1 MIFFHFAKLQNSCIS
16 NTEYI
21 SSYIEINFQ
30 KNLMEGSKKL
40 FLLDAYALIYRGY
53 YAFIKNPRIN
63 SKGTDT
69 SAILGFMNSL
79 LEIIRTQKPDYLAV
93 AFDKGGSV
101 TRSEMFTEYKSNR
114 DKTPEPIILAIPYI
128 KDILTSMKIPILE
141 KEGYEAD
148 DVIGTV
154 AKDAEDKNF
163 KVYMVTPDKDF
174 AQLVSDNIFLC
185 KPARMGN
192 SMEIW
197 GVDEVKDKF
206 EIDNPE
212 QVIDYLGMMGDSV
225 DNIPGL
231 PGVGDKTAKK
241 FIKQYGSLENLLQNA
256 HEITGKLGEKI
267 SNNKDLGVLSK
278 KLARII
284 LDVPID
290 YNLNDFEL
298 SKPDN
303 TAVFEVFDELEF
315 RRIKETFYKIFGLD
329 KSEKSDPKKDYIQGD
344 LFGNNVVDNSKLNL
358 NKSKSYYQRIES
370 SDELQYFTKKLLQQ
384 KIVAFDTET
393 EGLNSLETEIVG
405 ISFSWEKGK
414 GFYLPIKKDKTI
426 QLEYFNIL
434 KPFFNNKEIIKV
446 GHNIKFDIKVLFK
459 YDVVVSEPIFD
470 TMVAHYLINPDMRH
484 NLDTLSE
491 SYLNYSPISIESLI
505 GKKGKNQKSM
515 RDIPIDEVTNY
526 ASEDADLSL
535 QLKYIFDKE
544 LESNGVKDIF
554 HEIEIPIINV
564 LSDMEKEGI
573 NIDSTYLNKLE
584 QEFEKDLNKLKKDI
598 FNQSGEEFNLNS
610 PKQLGDILFD
620 KLKLVSKPKKTK
632 TGQYSTSEE
641 VLSSLAD
648 DHEII
653 RSILEWRSLDKLQ
666 NTYVKSLPNEVSIR
680 TNKIHTKF
688 NQTVTTTGRLSSNSP
703 NLQNIPIRT
712 QNGQKIR
719 KAFIPRNDDFELM
732 AADYSQIE
740 LRVIA
745 SISKDQN
752 MIGAFINNQD
762 IHTITASKIYNIK
775 PDKVTREQRGNAK
788 TVNFGIIYG
797 VSAFGL
803 SQQTNLTRSESKL
816 MIESYFENYPG
827 LKSYM
832 SNQIDF
838 ARTNGYVE
846 TIMGRR
852 RYLQNIN
859 SQNNM
864 IRSGAERNA
873 INAPIQGS
881 AADIIKIAMIR
892 IHNEFKKQSLKSKM
906 LLQVHDELVFDVF
919 CKEKELVQGIV
930 KNTMES
936 AVKLDVPLKVD
947 LDFGKNWL
955 EAH

>member
-1 MIFFHFAKLQNSCIS
+1 
-16 NTEYI
+16 
-21 SSYIEINFQ
+21 
-30 KNLMEGSKKL
+30 MEGSKKL

-79 LEIIRTQKPDYLAV
+79 LEIIRTQNPDYIAV
-93 AFDKGGSV
+93 AFDKGGSI

-114 DKTPEPIILAIPYI
+114 DKTPEPIIIAIPYI
-128 KDILTSMKIPILE
+128 KDILTAMKIPILE

-154 AKDAEDKNF
+154 AKDAEKNSF
-163 KVYMVTPDKDF
+163 KVFMVTPDKDF

-197 GVDEVKDKF
+197 GVNEVKDRF
-206 EIDNPE
+206 EVDRPE

-241 FIKQYGSLENLLQNA
+241 FIKQYGSLESLLQNS

-267 SNNKDLGVLSK
+267 SNNKELGVLSK
-278 KLARII
+278 QLAKII

-298 SKPDN
+298 SKPDK
-303 TAVFEVFDELEF
+303 VGVLKVFDELEF
-315 RRIKETFYKIFGLD
+315 KRIKETFFKIFGID
-329 KSEKSDPKKDYIQGD
+329 NSENNDSIQQYVQGD
-344 LFGNNVVDNSKLNL
+344 LFGDNIINETRLNL
-358 NKSKSYYQRIES
+358 NKTKSYYQRIES
-370 SDELQYFTKKLLQQ
+370 SDELEYFMKKLLRQ

-405 ISFSWEKGK
+405 ISFSWASNK
-414 GFYLPIKKDKTI
+414 GFYLPIKKDKSV

-434 KPFFNNKEIIKV
+434 KPFFNNKEITKV
-446 GHNIKFDIKVLFK
+446 GHNIKFDIKVLYK
-459 YDVVVSEPIFD
+459 YDIIVSGPLYD

-484 NLDTLSE
+484 NLNTLSE

-515 RDIPIDEVTNY
+515 RDIDINEVTNY

-535 QLKYIFDKE
+535 QLKQIFDTE
-544 LESNGVKDIF
+544 LESNGVKSIF
-554 HEIEIPIINV
+554 YEIEIPIINV
-564 LSDMEKEGI
+564 LSSMEKEGI
-573 NIDSTYLNKLE
+573 NIDSSYLNKLE
-584 QEFEKDLNKLKKDI
+584 KEFEKDLNKLKKEI
-598 FNQSGEEFNLNS
+598 YNQSDEEFNLNS

-641 VLSSLAD
+641 VLSGLAS

-666 NTYVKSLPNEVSIR
+666 NTYVKSLPNEVSSK

-688 NQTVTTTGRLSSNSP
+688 NQTVTTTGRLSSNNP

-712 QNGQKIR
+712 KNGQKIR
-719 KAFIPRNDDFELM
+719 KAFIPRNIDFELM

-745 SISKDQN
+745 SMSKDNN
-752 MIGAFINNQD
+752 MIDAFVKNQD
-762 IHTITASKIYNIK
+762 IHTITASKIYNVN
-775 PDKVTREQRGNAK
+775 PDEVTREQRGNAK

-803 SQQTNLTRSESKL
+803 SQQTNLTRSESKI
-816 MIESYFENYPG
+816 MIENYFENYPG
-827 LKSYM
+827 LKTYM

-838 ARTNGYVE
+838 ARAKGYVE

-864 IRSGAERNA
+864 LRSGSERNA

-892 IHNEFKKQSLKSKM
+892 IYDEFKIQSLKSKM
-906 LLQVHDELVFDVF
+906 LLQVHDELVFDVHK
-919 CKEKELVQGIV
+919 KEKELVKKIV

-936 AVKLDVPLKVD
+936 AVKLDVPLKID

>member
-1 MIFFHFAKLQNSCIS
+1 MENS
-16 NTEYI
+16 
-21 SSYIEINFQ
+21 
-30 KNLMEGSKKL
+30 KNL

-79 LEIIRTQKPDYLAV
+79 FEIIRTQNPDYLAV

-101 TRSEMFTEYKSNR
+101 TRSEMFEEYKSNR
-114 DKTPEPIILAIPYI
+114 DKTPEPILVAIPYI
-128 KDILTSMKIPILE
+128 KEILEGMKIPILE
-141 KEGYEAD
+141 KEGFEAD
-148 DVIGTV
+148 DIIGTV
-154 AKDAEDKNF
+154 AKDAEENNF

-206 EIDNPE
+206 EVESPD

-256 HEITGKLGEKI
+256 HEVTGKLGEKI
-267 SNNKDLGVLSK
+267 IENKELGVLSK
-278 KLARII
+278 KLAKII

-290 YNLNDFEL
+290 YNLDEFKL
-298 SKPDN
+298 SDPDKEI
-303 TAVFEVFDELEF
+303 VLKVFDELEF
-315 RRIKETFYKIFGLD
+315 RRIKETFFKIFGTISSPLE
-329 KSEKSDPKKDYIQGD
+329 EKGAEVVQGD
-344 LFGNNVVDNSKLNL
+344 LFSETYNLESNKDSLNG
-358 NKSKSYYQRIES
+358 SKSIYQRIES
-370 SDELQYFTKKLLQQ
+370 FEELKLLVEKMMKQE
-384 KIVAFDTET
+384 IVAFDTET
-393 EGLNSLETEIVG
+393 EGLNALETDIVG
-405 ISFSWEKGK
+405 ISFSWQKGI
-414 GFYLPIKKDKTI
+414 GYYLPVKNNKSVHEKSF
-426 QLEYFNIL
+426 EIL
-434 KPFFNNKEIIKV
+434 KPFFESTEIIKV
-446 GHNIKFDIKVLFK
+446 GHNIKFDIQVLHKYNVKV
-459 YDVVVSEPIFD
+459 SSPIYD

-505 GKKGKNQKSM
+505 GKKGKNQISM
-515 RDIPIDEVTNY
+515 RDVSIDKITDY
-526 ASEDADLSL
+526 ASEDADITL
-535 QLKYIFDKE
+535 QLKSIFDKE
-544 LESNGVKDIF
+544 IEVNNLSKIF
-554 HEIEIPIINV
+554 YDIEIPMINV
-564 LSDMEKEGI
+564 LSEMETEGI
-573 NIDSTYLNKLE
+573 KIDTSYLEKLDK
-584 QEFEKDLNKLKKDI
+584 EFEEDLEKLKKEI
-598 FNQSGEEFNLNS
+598 FKKSGEEFNLNS
-610 PKQLGDILFD
+610 PKQLGEILFD

-641 VLSSLAD
+641 VLSSLAN
-648 DHEII
+648 DHKII
-653 RSILEWRSLDKLQ
+653 EDILEWRSLDKLQ
-666 NTYVKSLPNEVSIR
+666 NTYVKSLPNEVSSL
-680 TNKIHTKF
+680 TNRVHSSF
-688 NQTVTTTGRLSSNSP
+688 NQTVTTTGRLSSNNP

-712 QNGQKIR
+712 ANGQKIR
-719 KAFIPRNDDFELM
+719 RAFIPRGSDYILM

-745 SISKDQN
+745 SMSNEKN
-752 MIGAFINNQD
+752 MIDAFVNNQD
-762 IHTITASKIYNIK
+762 IHTMTASKIYNVD
-775 PDKVTREQRGNAK
+775 PENVTREQRGNAK

-803 SQQTNLTRSESKL
+803 SQQTDLNRSESKV
-816 MIESYFENYPG
+816 MIDNYFLNYPG
-827 LKSYM
+827 LKKYM
-832 SNQIDF
+832 SDQIDF
-838 ARTNGYVE
+838 ARNNGYVE

-864 IRSGAERNA
+864 LRSSSERNA

-881 AADIIKIAMIR
+881 AADIIKIAMIN
-892 IHNEFKKQSLKSKM
+892 INSELKKQSLKSKM
-906 LLQVHDELVFDVF
+906 LLQVHDELVFDVH
-919 CKEKELVQGIV
+919 KSEKDQIKDIV
-930 KNTMES
+930 KTTMES
-936 AVKLDVPLKVD
+936 AVKLKVPLKID
-947 LDFGKNWL
+947 LEFGKNWL

>member
-1 MIFFHFAKLQNSCIS
+1 MENS
-16 NTEYI
+16 
-21 SSYIEINFQ
+21 
-30 KNLMEGSKKL
+30 KNL

-79 LEIIRTQKPDYLAV
+79 FEIIRTQNPDYLAV

-101 TRSEMFTEYKSNR
+101 TRSEMFEEYKSNR
-114 DKTPEPIILAIPYI
+114 DKTPEPILVAIPYI
-128 KDILTSMKIPILE
+128 KEILEGMKIPILE
-141 KEGYEAD
+141 KEGFEAD
-148 DVIGTV
+148 DIIGTV
-154 AKDAEDKNF
+154 AKDAEENNF

-206 EIDNPE
+206 EVESPD

-256 HEITGKLGEKI
+256 HEVTGKLGEKI
-267 SNNKDLGVLSK
+267 IENKELGVLSK
-278 KLARII
+278 KLAKII

-290 YNLNDFEL
+290 YNLDEFKL
-298 SKPDN
+298 SDPDKEI
-303 TAVFEVFDELEF
+303 VLKVFDELEF
-315 RRIKETFYKIFGLD
+315 RRIKETFFKIFGTI
-329 KSEKSDPKKDYIQGD
+329 SSPIEEKGAEVVQGD
-344 LFGNNVVDNSKLNL
+344 LFSETYNLESNKDSLND
-358 NKSKSYYQRIES
+358 SKSIYQRIES
-370 SDELQYFTKKLLQQ
+370 FEELKLLVEKMMKQE
-384 KIVAFDTET
+384 IVAFDTET
-393 EGLNSLETEIVG
+393 EGLNALETDIVG
-405 ISFSWEKGK
+405 ISFSWQKGI
-414 GFYLPIKKDKTI
+414 GYYLPIKNNKSAHEKSF
-426 QLEYFNIL
+426 EIL
-434 KPFFNNKEIIKV
+434 RPFFESTEIIKV
-446 GHNIKFDIKVLFK
+446 GHNIKFDIQVLHKYNVKV
-459 YDVVVSEPIFD
+459 SSPIYD

-505 GKKGKNQKSM
+505 GKKGKNQTSM
-515 RDIPIDEVTNY
+515 RDVSIDKITDY
-526 ASEDADLSL
+526 ASEDADITL
-535 QLKYIFDKE
+535 QLKSIFDKE
-544 LESNGVKDIF
+544 IEVNNLSKIF
-554 HEIEIPIINV
+554 YDIEIPMINV
-564 LSDMEKEGI
+564 LSEMETEGI
-573 NIDSTYLNKLE
+573 KIDTSYLEKLDK
-584 QEFEKDLNKLKKDI
+584 EFEEDLEKLKKEI
-598 FNQSGEEFNLNS
+598 FKKSGEEFNLNS
-610 PKQLGDILFD
+610 PKQLGEILFD

-641 VLSSLAD
+641 VLSSLAN
-648 DHEII
+648 DHKII
-653 RSILEWRSLDKLQ
+653 EDILEWRSLDKLQ
-666 NTYVKSLPNEVSIR
+666 NTYVKSLPNEVSSL
-680 TNKIHTKF
+680 TNRVHSSF
-688 NQTVTTTGRLSSNSP
+688 NQTVTTTGRLSSNNP

-712 QNGQKIR
+712 ANGQKIR
-719 KAFIPRNDDFELM
+719 RAFIPRGSDYILM

-745 SISKDQN
+745 SMSNEEN
-752 MIGAFINNQD
+752 MIDAFVNNQD
-762 IHTITASKIYNIK
+762 IHTMTASKIYNVD
-775 PDKVTREQRGNAK
+775 PENVTREQRGNAK

-803 SQQTNLTRSESKL
+803 SQQTDLNRSESKV
-816 MIESYFENYPG
+816 MIDNYFINYPG
-827 LKSYM
+827 LKKYM
-832 SNQIDF
+832 SDQIDF
-838 ARTNGYVE
+838 ARNNGYVE

-864 IRSGAERNA
+864 LRSSSERNA

-881 AADIIKIAMIR
+881 AADIIKIAMIN
-892 IHNEFKKQSLKSKM
+892 INSELKKQSLKSKM
-906 LLQVHDELVFDVF
+906 LLQVHDELVFDVH
-919 CKEKELVQGIV
+919 KSEKDQIKDIV

-936 AVKLDVPLKVD
+936 AVKLKVPLKID
-947 LDFGKNWL
+947 LEFGKNWL

>member
-1 MIFFHFAKLQNSCIS
+1 MENS
-16 NTEYI
+16 
-21 SSYIEINFQ
+21 
-30 KNLMEGSKKL
+30 KNL

-79 LEIIRTQKPDYLAV
+79 FEIIRTQNPDYLAV

-101 TRSEMFTEYKSNR
+101 TRSEMFEEYKSNR
-114 DKTPEPIILAIPYI
+114 DKTPEPILVAIPYI
-128 KDILTSMKIPILE
+128 KEILEGMKIPILE
-141 KEGYEAD
+141 KEGFEAD
-148 DVIGTV
+148 DIIGTV
-154 AKDAEDKNF
+154 AKDAEENNF

-206 EIDNPE
+206 EVESPD

-256 HEITGKLGEKI
+256 HEVTGKLGEKI
-267 SNNKDLGVLSK
+267 IDNKELGVLSK
-278 KLARII
+278 KLAKII

-290 YNLNDFEL
+290 YNLDEFKL
-298 SKPDN
+298 SDPDKEI
-303 TAVFEVFDELEF
+303 VLKVFDELEF
-315 RRIKETFYKIFGLD
+315 RRIKETFFKIFGTI
-329 KSEKSDPKKDYIQGD
+329 SSPIEEKGAEVVQGD
-344 LFGNNVVDNSKLNL
+344 LFSETYNLESNKDSLND
-358 NKSKSYYQRIES
+358 SKSIYQRIES
-370 SDELQYFTKKLLQQ
+370 FEELKLLVEKMMKQE
-384 KIVAFDTET
+384 IVAFDTET
-393 EGLNSLETEIVG
+393 EGLNALETDIVG
-405 ISFSWEKGK
+405 ISFSWQKGI
-414 GFYLPIKKDKTI
+414 GYYLPIKNNKSAHEKSF
-426 QLEYFNIL
+426 EIL
-434 KPFFNNKEIIKV
+434 RPFFESTEIIKV
-446 GHNIKFDIKVLFK
+446 GHNIKFDIQVLHKYNVKVSPRI
-459 YDVVVSEPIFD
+459 YD

-505 GKKGKNQKSM
+505 GKKGKNQISM
-515 RDIPIDEVTNY
+515 RDVSIDKITDY
-526 ASEDADLSL
+526 ASEDSDITL
-535 QLKYIFDKE
+535 QLKSIFDKE
-544 LESNGVKDIF
+544 IEVNNLSKIF
-554 HEIEIPIINV
+554 YDIEIPMINV
-564 LSDMEKEGI
+564 LSEMETEGI
-573 NIDSTYLNKLE
+573 KIDTSYLEKLDK
-584 QEFEKDLNKLKKDI
+584 EFEEDLEKLKKEI
-598 FNQSGEEFNLNS
+598 FKKSGEEFNLNS
-610 PKQLGDILFD
+610 PKQLGEILFD

-641 VLSSLAD
+641 VLSSLAN
-648 DHEII
+648 DHKII
-653 RSILEWRSLDKLQ
+653 EDILEWRSLDKLQ
-666 NTYVKSLPNEVSIR
+666 NTYVKSLPNEVSSL
-680 TNKIHTKF
+680 TNRVHSSF
-688 NQTVTTTGRLSSNSP
+688 NQTVTTTGRLSSNNP

-712 QNGQKIR
+712 ANGQKIR
-719 KAFIPRNDDFELM
+719 RAFVPRGIDYILM

-745 SISKDQN
+745 SMSNEEN
-752 MIGAFINNQD
+752 MIDAFVNNQD
-762 IHTITASKIYNIK
+762 IHTMTASKIYNVD
-775 PDKVTREQRGNAK
+775 PENVTREQRGNAK

-803 SQQTNLTRSESKL
+803 SQQTDLNRSESKV
-816 MIESYFENYPG
+816 MIDNYFLNYPG
-827 LKSYM
+827 LKKYM
-832 SNQIDF
+832 SDQIDF
-838 ARTNGYVE
+838 ARNNGYVE

-864 IRSGAERNA
+864 LRSSSERNA

-881 AADIIKIAMIR
+881 AADIIKIAMIN
-892 IHNEFKKQSLKSKM
+892 INSELKKQSLKSKM
-906 LLQVHDELVFDVF
+906 LLQVHDELVFDVH
-919 CKEKELVQGIV
+919 KSEKDQIKDIV
-930 KNTMES
+930 KTTMES
-936 AVKLDVPLKVD
+936 AVKLKVPLKID
-947 LDFGKNWL
+947 LEFGKNWL

>member
-1 MIFFHFAKLQNSCIS
+1 MENS
-16 NTEYI
+16 
-21 SSYIEINFQ
+21 
-30 KNLMEGSKKL
+30 KNL

-79 LEIIRTQKPDYLAV
+79 FEIIRTQNPDYLAV

-101 TRSEMFTEYKSNR
+101 TRSEMFEEYKSNR
-114 DKTPEPIILAIPYI
+114 DKTPEPILVAIPYI
-128 KDILTSMKIPILE
+128 KKILEGMKIPILE
-141 KEGYEAD
+141 KEGFEAD
-148 DVIGTV
+148 DIIGTV
-154 AKDAEDKNF
+154 AKDAEENNF

-206 EIDNPE
+206 EVESPD

-256 HEITGKLGEKI
+256 HEVTGKLGEKI
-267 SNNKDLGVLSK
+267 IENKELGVLSK
-278 KLARII
+278 KLAKII

-290 YNLNDFEL
+290 YNLDEFKL
-298 SKPDN
+298 SDPDKEI
-303 TAVFEVFDELEF
+303 VLKVFDELEF
-315 RRIKETFYKIFGLD
+315 RRIKETFFKIFGTI
-329 KSEKSDPKKDYIQGD
+329 SSPIEEKGAEVVQGD
-344 LFGNNVVDNSKLNL
+344 LFSETYNLESNKDSLND
-358 NKSKSYYQRIES
+358 SKSIYQRIES
-370 SDELQYFTKKLLQQ
+370 FEELKLLVEKMMKQE
-384 KIVAFDTET
+384 IVAFDTET
-393 EGLNSLETEIVG
+393 EGLNALETDIVG
-405 ISFSWEKGK
+405 ISFSWQKGI
-414 GFYLPIKKDKTI
+414 GYYLPIKNNKSAHEKSF
-426 QLEYFNIL
+426 EIL
-434 KPFFNNKEIIKV
+434 RPFFESTEIIKV
-446 GHNIKFDIKVLFK
+446 GHNIKFDIQVLHKYNVKV
-459 YDVVVSEPIFD
+459 SSPIYD

-505 GKKGKNQKSM
+505 GKKGKNQISM
-515 RDIPIDEVTNY
+515 RDVSIDKITDY
-526 ASEDADLSL
+526 ASEDADITF
-535 QLKYIFDKE
+535 QLKSIFDKE
-544 LESNGVKDIF
+544 IEVNNLSKIF
-554 HEIEIPIINV
+554 YDIEIPMINV
-564 LSDMEKEGI
+564 LSEMETEGI
-573 NIDSTYLNKLE
+573 KIDTSYLEKLDK
-584 QEFEKDLNKLKKDI
+584 EFEEDLEKLKKEI
-598 FNQSGEEFNLNS
+598 FKKSGEEFNLNS
-610 PKQLGDILFD
+610 PKQLGEILFD

-641 VLSSLAD
+641 VLSSLAN
-648 DHEII
+648 DHKII
-653 RSILEWRSLDKLQ
+653 EDILEWRSLDKLQ
-666 NTYVKSLPNEVSIR
+666 NTYVKSLPNEVSSL
-680 TNKIHTKF
+680 TNRVHSSF
-688 NQTVTTTGRLSSNSP
+688 NQTVTTTGRLSSNNP

-712 QNGQKIR
+712 ANGQKIR
-719 KAFIPRNDDFELM
+719 RAFIPRGSDYILM

-745 SISKDQN
+745 SMSNEKN
-752 MIGAFINNQD
+752 MIDAFVNNQD
-762 IHTITASKIYNIK
+762 IHTMTASKIYNVD
-775 PDKVTREQRGNAK
+775 PENVTREQRGNAK

-803 SQQTNLTRSESKL
+803 SQQTDLNRSESKV
-816 MIESYFENYPG
+816 MIDNYFLNYPG
-827 LKSYM
+827 LKKYM
-832 SNQIDF
+832 SDQIDF
-838 ARTNGYVE
+838 ARNNGYVE

-864 IRSGAERNA
+864 LRSSSERNA

-881 AADIIKIAMIR
+881 AADIIKIAMIN
-892 IHNEFKKQSLKSKM
+892 INSELKKQSLKSKM
-906 LLQVHDELVFDVF
+906 LLQVHDELVFDVH
-919 CKEKELVQGIV
+919 KSEKDQIKDIV
-930 KNTMES
+930 KTTMES
-936 AVKLDVPLKVD
+936 AVKLKVPLKID
-947 LDFGKNWL
+947 LEFGKNWL

>member
-1 MIFFHFAKLQNSCIS
+1 MENS
-16 NTEYI
+16 
-21 SSYIEINFQ
+21 
-30 KNLMEGSKKL
+30 KNL

-79 LEIIRTQKPDYLAV
+79 FEIIRTQNPDYLAV

-101 TRSEMFTEYKSNR
+101 TRSEMFEEYKSNR
-114 DKTPEPIILAIPYI
+114 DKTPEPILVAIPYI
-128 KDILTSMKIPILE
+128 KEILEGMKIPILE
-141 KEGYEAD
+141 KEGFEAD
-148 DVIGTV
+148 DIIGTV
-154 AKDAEDKNF
+154 AKDAEENNF

-206 EIDNPE
+206 EVESPD

-256 HEITGKLGEKI
+256 HEVTGKLGEKI
-267 SNNKDLGVLSK
+267 IENKELGVLSK
-278 KLARII
+278 KLAKII

-290 YNLNDFEL
+290 YNLDEFKL
-298 SKPDN
+298 SDPDKEI
-303 TAVFEVFDELEF
+303 VLKVFDELEF
-315 RRIKETFYKIFGLD
+315 RRIKETFFKIFGTNSNQLE
-329 KSEKSDPKKDYIQGD
+329 EKGAEVVQGD
-344 LFGNNVVDNSKLNL
+344 LFSETYNLESNKDSLNG
-358 NKSKSYYQRIES
+358 SKSIYQRIES
-370 SDELQYFTKKLLQQ
+370 FEELKLLVEKMMKQE
-384 KIVAFDTET
+384 IVAFDTET
-393 EGLNSLETEIVG
+393 EGLNALETDIVG
-405 ISFSWEKGK
+405 ISFSWQKGI
-414 GFYLPIKKDKTI
+414 GYYLPIKNNKSAHEKSF
-426 QLEYFNIL
+426 EIL
-434 KPFFNNKEIIKV
+434 RPFFESTEIIKV
-446 GHNIKFDIKVLFK
+446 GHNIKFDIQVLHKYNVKV
-459 YDVVVSEPIFD
+459 SSPIYD

-505 GKKGKNQKSM
+505 GKKGKNQISM
-515 RDIPIDEVTNY
+515 RDVSIDKITDY
-526 ASEDADLSL
+526 ASEDADITL
-535 QLKYIFDKE
+535 QLKSIFDKE
-544 LESNGVKDIF
+544 IEVNNLSKIF
-554 HEIEIPIINV
+554 YDIEIPMINV
-564 LSDMEKEGI
+564 LSEMETEGI
-573 NIDSTYLNKLE
+573 KIDTSYLEKLDK
-584 QEFEKDLNKLKKDI
+584 EFEEDLEKLKKEI
-598 FNQSGEEFNLNS
+598 FKKSGEEFNLNS
-610 PKQLGDILFD
+610 PKQLGEILFD

-641 VLSSLAD
+641 VLSSLAN
-648 DHEII
+648 DHKII
-653 RSILEWRSLDKLQ
+653 EDILEWRSLDKLQ
-666 NTYVKSLPNEVSIR
+666 NTYVKSLPNEVSSL
-680 TNKIHTKF
+680 TNRVHSSF
-688 NQTVTTTGRLSSNSP
+688 NQTVTTTGRLSSNNP

-712 QNGQKIR
+712 ANGQKIR
-719 KAFIPRNDDFELM
+719 RAFIPRGSDYILM

-745 SISKDQN
+745 SMSNEKN
-752 MIGAFINNQD
+752 MIDAFVNNQD
-762 IHTITASKIYNIK
+762 IHTMTASKIYNVD
-775 PDKVTREQRGNAK
+775 PENVTREQRGNAK

-803 SQQTNLTRSESKL
+803 SQQTDLNRSESKV
-816 MIESYFENYPG
+816 MIDNYFLNYPG
-827 LKSYM
+827 LKKYM
-832 SNQIDF
+832 SDQIDF
-838 ARTNGYVE
+838 ARNNGYVE

-864 IRSGAERNA
+864 LRSSSERNA

-881 AADIIKIAMIR
+881 AADIIKIAMIN
-892 IHNEFKKQSLKSKM
+892 INSELKKQSLKSKM
-906 LLQVHDELVFDVF
+906 LLQVHDELVFDVH
-919 CKEKELVQGIV
+919 KSEKDQIKDIV
-930 KNTMES
+930 KTTMES
-936 AVKLDVPLKVD
+936 AVKLKVPLKID
-947 LDFGKNWL
+947 LEFGKNWL

>member
-1 MIFFHFAKLQNSCIS
+1 
-16 NTEYI
+16 
-21 SSYIEINFQ
+21 
-30 KNLMEGSKKL
+30 MESSKKL

-79 LEIIRTQKPDYLAV
+79 LEIIRTQNPDYIAV

-114 DKTPEPIILAIPYI
+114 DKTPEPILIAIPYI
-128 KDILTSMKIPILE
+128 KEILKSMNISVLE

-154 AKDAEDKNF
+154 AKDAENNNF

-206 EIDNPE
+206 EVDSPE

-241 FIKQYGSLENLLQNA
+241 FIKQYGNLETLLEKSY
-256 HEITGKLGEKI
+256 EITGKLGEKI
-267 SNNKDLGVLSK
+267 TDNKELGILSK

-284 LDVPID
+284 LDVPIE
-290 YNLNDFEL
+290 YKLNDFKL
-298 SKPDN
+298 SDPDN
-303 TAVFEVFDELEF
+303 KSVMKIFDELEF
-315 RRIKETFYKIFGLD
+315 KRVKETFFKIFGFNET
-329 KSEKSDPKKDYIQGD
+329 KGKDQELIQGD
-344 LFGNNVVDNSKLNL
+344 LFSGNDLVQD
-358 NKSKSYYQRIES
+358 KSDLISSNSYYQRIDS
-370 SDELQYFTKKLLQQ
+370 NKELEYLMTKLLIQ
-384 KIVAFDTET
+384 KVVAFDTET
-393 EGLNSLETEIVG
+393 ESLNSLDTEIVG
-405 ISFSWEKGK
+405 ISFSWTENK
-414 GFYLPIKKDKTI
+414 GFYVPIANNKSLQK
-426 QLEYFNIL
+426 EYFDIL
-434 KPFFNNKEIIKV
+434 RPFFENDQIIKV
-446 GHNIKFDIKVLFK
+446 GHNLKFDIKVLFK
-459 YDVVVSEPIFD
+459 YDISVSGPLYD

-491 SYLNYSPISIESLI
+491 SYLNYSPISIETLI
-505 GKKGKNQKSM
+505 GKKGKNQGSM
-515 RDIPIDEVTNY
+515 RDVPAEEVTDY
-526 ASEDADLSL
+526 ASEDADLAL
-535 QLKYIFDKE
+535 QLKKIFDKE
-544 LESNGVKDIF
+544 LNENGVKDIF
-554 HEIEIPIINV
+554 NDIEIPIINV
-564 LSDMEKEGI
+564 LADMEKEGI
-573 NIDSTYLNKLE
+573 NIDSSYLSKLDK
-584 QEFEKDLNKLKKDI
+584 EFEIELSKLKGGI
-598 FNQSGEEFNLNS
+598 FEMSGEEFNLNS
-610 PKQLGDILFD
+610 PKQLGDILFE

-641 VLSSLAD
+641 VLSGLASE
-648 DHEII
+648 HEII
-653 RSILEWRSLDKLQ
+653 KNILEWRSLDKLQ
-666 NTYVKSLPNEVSIR
+666 NTYVRSLPNEVNKR
-680 TNKIHTKF
+680 TGRIHTKF
-688 NQTVTTTGRLSSNSP
+688 NQTVTTTGRLSSNNP

-712 QNGQKIR
+712 LNGQKIR
-719 KAFIPRNDDFELM
+719 EAFIPRSEEFELL

-745 SISKDQN
+745 SISKDKN
-752 MIGAFINNQD
+752 MVDAFIKNQD
-762 IHTITASKIYNIK
+762 IHTITAAKIYNVD
-775 PDKVTREQRGNAK
+775 PDDVSREQRGNAK

-803 SQQTNLTRSESKL
+803 SQQTNLSRAESKI
-816 MIESYFENYPG
+816 MIDSYFENYPG
-827 LKSYM
+827 LKDYM
-832 SNQIDF
+832 SSQIDF
-838 ARTNGYVE
+838 ARNNGYVQ

-864 IRSGAERNA
+864 LRSGAERNA

-892 IHNEFKKQSLKSKM
+892 VHEKFKEQSLKSKM
-906 LLQVHDELVFDVF
+906 LLQVHDELVFDVY
-919 CKEKELVQGIV
+919 KSEKNIV
-930 KNTMES
+930 KTIVKDTMES
-936 AVKLDVPLKVD
+936 AVKLLVPLKID
-947 LDFGKNWL
+947 LEFGKNWL

>member
-1 MIFFHFAKLQNSCIS
+1 MENS
-16 NTEYI
+16 
-21 SSYIEINFQ
+21 
-30 KNLMEGSKKL
+30 KNL

-79 LEIIRTQKPDYLAV
+79 FEIIRTQNPDYLAV

-101 TRSEMFTEYKSNR
+101 TRSEMFEEYKSNR
-114 DKTPEPIILAIPYI
+114 DKTPEPILVAIPYI
-128 KDILTSMKIPILE
+128 KEILEGMKIPILE
-141 KEGYEAD
+141 KEGFEAD
-148 DVIGTV
+148 DIIGTV
-154 AKDAEDKNF
+154 AKDAEENNF

-206 EIDNPE
+206 EVESPD

-256 HEITGKLGEKI
+256 HEVTGKLGEKI
-267 SNNKDLGVLSK
+267 IENKELGVLSK
-278 KLARII
+278 KLAKII

-290 YNLNDFEL
+290 YNLDEFKL
-298 SKPDN
+298 SDPDKEI
-303 TAVFEVFDELEF
+303 VLKVFDELEF
-315 RRIKETFYKIFGLD
+315 RRIKETFFKIFGTNSSQLE
-329 KSEKSDPKKDYIQGD
+329 EKGAEVVQGD
-344 LFGNNVVDNSKLNL
+344 LFSETYNLESNKDSLND
-358 NKSKSYYQRIES
+358 SKSIYQRIES
-370 SDELQYFTKKLLQQ
+370 FEELKLLVEKMMKQE
-384 KIVAFDTET
+384 IVAFDTET
-393 EGLNSLETEIVG
+393 EGLNALETDIVG
-405 ISFSWEKGK
+405 ISFSWQKGI
-414 GFYLPIKKDKTI
+414 GYYLPIKNNKSAHEKSF
-426 QLEYFNIL
+426 EIL
-434 KPFFNNKEIIKV
+434 RPFFESTEIIKV
-446 GHNIKFDIKVLFK
+446 GHNIKFDIQVLHKYNVKV
-459 YDVVVSEPIFD
+459 SSPIYD

-505 GKKGKNQKSM
+505 GKKGKNQISM
-515 RDIPIDEVTNY
+515 RDVSIDKITDY
-526 ASEDADLSL
+526 ASEDADITL
-535 QLKYIFDKE
+535 QLKSIFDKE
-544 LESNGVKDIF
+544 IEVNNLSKIF
-554 HEIEIPIINV
+554 YDIEIPMINV
-564 LSDMEKEGI
+564 LSEMETEGI
-573 NIDSTYLNKLE
+573 KIDTSYLEKLDK
-584 QEFEKDLNKLKKDI
+584 EFEEDLEKLKKEI
-598 FNQSGEEFNLNS
+598 FKKSGEEFNLNS
-610 PKQLGDILFD
+610 PKQLGEILFD

-641 VLSSLAD
+641 VLSSLAN
-648 DHEII
+648 DHKII
-653 RSILEWRSLDKLQ
+653 EDILEWRSLDKLQ
-666 NTYVKSLPNEVSIR
+666 NTYVKSLPNEVSSL
-680 TNKIHTKF
+680 TNRVHSSF
-688 NQTVTTTGRLSSNSP
+688 NQTVTTTGRLSSNNP

-712 QNGQKIR
+712 ANGQKIR
-719 KAFIPRNDDFELM
+719 RAFIPRGSDYILM

-745 SISKDQN
+745 SMSNEEN
-752 MIGAFINNQD
+752 MIDAFVNNQD
-762 IHTITASKIYNIK
+762 IHTMTASKIYNVD
-775 PDKVTREQRGNAK
+775 PENVTREQRGNAK

-803 SQQTNLTRSESKL
+803 SQQTDLNRSESKV
-816 MIESYFENYPG
+816 MIDNYFLNYPG
-827 LKSYM
+827 LKKYM
-832 SNQIDF
+832 SDQIDF
-838 ARTNGYVE
+838 ARNNGYVE

-864 IRSGAERNA
+864 LRSSSERNA

-881 AADIIKIAMIR
+881 AADIIKIAMIN
-892 IHNEFKKQSLKSKM
+892 INSELKKQSLKSKM
-906 LLQVHDELVFDVF
+906 LLQVHDELVFDVH
-919 CKEKELVQGIV
+919 KSEKDQIKDIV
-930 KNTMES
+930 KTTMES
-936 AVKLDVPLKVD
+936 AVKLKVPLKID
-947 LDFGKNWL
+947 LEFGKNWL

>member
-1 MIFFHFAKLQNSCIS
+1 
-16 NTEYI
+16 
-21 SSYIEINFQ
+21 
-30 KNLMEGSKKL
+30 MESSKKL

-79 LEIIRTQKPDYLAV
+79 LEIIRTQNPDYIAV
-93 AFDKGGSV
+93 AFDKGGSIS
-101 TRSEMFTEYKSNR
+101 RSEMFTDYKSNR
-114 DKTPEPIILAIPYI
+114 DKTPEPILVAIPYI
-128 KDILTSMKIPILE
+128 KEILKSMNISILE

-154 AKDAEDKNF
+154 AKDAEKNDF

-174 AQLVSDNIFLC
+174 AQLVSANIYLC

-197 GVDEVKDKF
+197 GVDEVKDRF
-206 EIDNPE
+206 EVDSPE

-241 FIKQYGSLENLLQNA
+241 FIKQYGNLETLLENA

-267 SNNKDLGVLSK
+267 ADNKDLGILSK

-284 LDVPID
+284 LDVPVE
-290 YNLNDFEL
+290 YKLNEFKL
-298 SKPDN
+298 SDPDN
-303 TAVFEVFDELEF
+303 KSVMKIFDELEF
-315 RRIKETFYKIFGLD
+315 RRVKETFYKIFGVDNSKVNTQELV
-329 KSEKSDPKKDYIQGD
+329 QGD
-344 LFGNNVVDNSKLNL
+344 LFSDNNL
-358 NKSKSYYQRIES
+358 NQDKSNLVKSNSYYQRVGS
-370 SDELQYFTKKLLQQ
+370 SQELEYLVDKLLMQ
-384 KIVAFDTET
+384 KVVAFDTET
-393 EGLNSLETEIVG
+393 EGLNSLDTEIVG
-405 ISFSWEKGK
+405 VSFSWSENK
-414 GFYLPIKKDKTI
+414 GFYIPIENTKSIQKK
-426 QLEYFNIL
+426 YFDIL
-434 KPFFNNKEIIKV
+434 RPFFENKEITKV
-446 GHNIKFDIKVLFK
+446 GHNLKFDIKVLFK
-459 YDVVVSEPIFD
+459 YNIRISGPLYD

-484 NLDTLSE
+484 SLDTLSE

-505 GKKGKNQKSM
+505 GKRGKNQGSM
-515 RDIPIDEVTNY
+515 RDVPIEKLTDY
-526 ASEDADLSL
+526 AAEDADLTL
-535 QLKYIFDKE
+535 QLKQIFDKE
-544 LESNGVKDIF
+544 MITNGVENIF
-554 HEIEIPIINV
+554 NEIEIPIINV
-564 LSDMEKEGI
+564 LADMEKEGI
-573 NIDSTYLNKLE
+573 SIDSKYLNNLDKI
-584 QEFEKDLNKLKKDI
+584 FESDLDKLKSGI
-598 FNQSGEEFNLNS
+598 FKKSGEEFNLNS

-641 VLSSLAD
+641 VLSGLANE
-648 DHEII
+648 HEII
-653 RSILEWRSLDKLQ
+653 KSILEWRSLDKLQ
-666 NTYVKSLPNEVSIR
+666 NTYVRSLPNEVSNR
-680 TNKIHTKF
+680 TGRIHTRF
-688 NQTVTTTGRLSSNSP
+688 NQTVTTTGRLSSNNP

-712 QNGQKIR
+712 EKGQKIR
-719 KAFIPRNDDFELM
+719 EAFIPRSKEYVLL

-745 SISKDQN
+745 SISKDEN
-752 MIGAFINNQD
+752 MIDAFSKNQD
-762 IHTITASKIYNIK
+762 IHTITASKIYNIDPK
-775 PDKVTREQRGNAK
+775 NVTREQRGNAK

-803 SQQTNLTRSESKL
+803 SQQTNLSRSESKI
-816 MIESYFENYPG
+816 MIDNYFENYPG
-827 LKSYM
+827 LKDYM
-832 SNQIDF
+832 SSQIDF
-838 ARTNGYVE
+838 ARNKGYVE

-864 IRSGAERNA
+864 LRSGAERNA

-892 IHNEFKKQSLKSKM
+892 VHRKFTDSSLKSKM
-906 LLQVHDELVFDVF
+906 LLQVHDELVFDVH
-919 CKEKELVQGIV
+919 KSEKDIV
-930 KNTMES
+930 KNIVKDTMES
-936 AVKLDVPLKVD
+936 AVKLLVPLKVD
-947 LDFGKNWL
+947 LEFGENWL

>member
-1 MIFFHFAKLQNSCIS
+1 MENS
-16 NTEYI
+16 
-21 SSYIEINFQ
+21 
-30 KNLMEGSKKL
+30 KNL

-79 LEIIRTQKPDYLAV
+79 FEIIRTQNPDYLAV

-101 TRSEMFTEYKSNR
+101 TRSEMFEEYKSNR
-114 DKTPEPIILAIPYI
+114 DKTPEPILVAIPYI
-128 KDILTSMKIPILE
+128 KKILEGMKIPILE
-141 KEGYEAD
+141 KEGFEAD
-148 DVIGTV
+148 DIIGTV
-154 AKDAEDKNF
+154 AKDAEENNF

-174 AQLVSDNIFLC
+174 AQLVSHNIFLC

-206 EIDNPE
+206 EVESPD

-256 HEITGKLGEKI
+256 HEVTGKLGEKI
-267 SNNKDLGVLSK
+267 TENKELGVLSK
-278 KLARII
+278 KLAKII

-290 YNLNDFEL
+290 YNLDEFKL
-298 SKPDN
+298 SDPDKEI
-303 TAVFEVFDELEF
+303 VLKVFDELEF
-315 RRIKETFYKIFGLD
+315 RRIKETFFKIFGTNSNQLE
-329 KSEKSDPKKDYIQGD
+329 EKGAEVVQGD
-344 LFGNNVVDNSKLNL
+344 LFSETYNLESNKESLND
-358 NKSKSYYQRIES
+358 SKSIYQRIES
-370 SDELQYFTKKLLQQ
+370 FEELKLLVEKMMKQE
-384 KIVAFDTET
+384 IVAFDTET
-393 EGLNSLETEIVG
+393 EGLNALETDIVG
-405 ISFSWEKGK
+405 ISFSWQKGI
-414 GFYLPIKKDKTI
+414 GYYLPVKNNKSVHEKSF
-426 QLEYFNIL
+426 EIL
-434 KPFFNNKEIIKV
+434 KPFFESTEIIKV
-446 GHNIKFDIKVLFK
+446 GHNIKFDIQVLHKYNVKV
-459 YDVVVSEPIFD
+459 SSPIYD

-505 GKKGKNQKSM
+505 GKKGKNQISM
-515 RDIPIDEVTNY
+515 RDVTIDKITDY
-526 ASEDADLSL
+526 ASEDADITL
-535 QLKYIFDKE
+535 QLKSVFDKE
-544 LESNGVKDIF
+544 IKVNNLGKIF
-554 HEIEIPIINV
+554 YDIEIPMINV
-564 LSDMEKEGI
+564 LSEMETEGI
-573 NIDSTYLNKLE
+573 KIDTSYLEKLDK
-584 QEFEKDLNKLKKDI
+584 EFEEDLEKLKKEI
-598 FNQSGEEFNLNS
+598 FKKSGEEFNLNS
-610 PKQLGDILFD
+610 PKQLGEILFD

-641 VLSSLAD
+641 VLSSLAN
-648 DHEII
+648 DHKII
-653 RSILEWRSLDKLQ
+653 EDILEWRSIDKLQ
-666 NTYVKSLPNEVSIR
+666 NTYVKSLPNEVSSL
-680 TNKIHTKF
+680 TNRVHSSF
-688 NQTVTTTGRLSSNSP
+688 NQTVTTTGRLSSNNP

-712 QNGQKIR
+712 ANGQKIR
-719 KAFIPRNDDFELM
+719 RAFIPRGSDYILM

-745 SISKDQN
+745 SMSNEKN
-752 MIGAFINNQD
+752 MIDAFVNNQD
-762 IHTITASKIYNIK
+762 IHTMTASKIYNVD
-775 PDKVTREQRGNAK
+775 PENVTREQRGNAK

-803 SQQTNLTRSESKL
+803 SQQTDLNRSESKV
-816 MIESYFENYPG
+816 MIDNYFINYPG
-827 LKSYM
+827 LKKYM
-832 SNQIDF
+832 SDQIDF
-838 ARTNGYVE
+838 ARNNGYVE

-864 IRSGAERNA
+864 LRSSSERNA

-881 AADIIKIAMIR
+881 AADIIKIAMIN
-892 IHNEFKKQSLKSKM
+892 INSELKKQSLKSKM
-906 LLQVHDELVFDVF
+906 LLQVHDELVFDVH
-919 CKEKELVQGIV
+919 KSEKDQIKDIV

-936 AVKLDVPLKVD
+936 AVKLKVPLKID
-947 LDFGKNWL
+947 LEFGKNWL

>member
-1 MIFFHFAKLQNSCIS
+1 MENS
-16 NTEYI
+16 
-21 SSYIEINFQ
+21 
-30 KNLMEGSKKL
+30 KNL

-79 LEIIRTQKPDYLAV
+79 FEIIRTQNPDYLAV

-101 TRSEMFTEYKSNR
+101 TRSEMFEEYKSNR
-114 DKTPEPIILAIPYI
+114 DKTPEPILVAIPYI
-128 KDILTSMKIPILE
+128 KEILEGMKIPILE
-141 KEGYEAD
+141 KEGFEAD
-148 DVIGTV
+148 DIIGTV
-154 AKDAEDKNF
+154 AKDAEENNF

-206 EIDNPE
+206 EVESPD

-256 HEITGKLGEKI
+256 HEVTGKLGEKI
-267 SNNKDLGVLSK
+267 IENKELGVLSK
-278 KLARII
+278 KLAKII

-290 YNLNDFEL
+290 YNLDEFKL
-298 SKPDN
+298 SDPDKEI
-303 TAVFEVFDELEF
+303 VLKVFDELEF
-315 RRIKETFYKIFGLD
+315 RRIKETFFKIFGTNSNQLE
-329 KSEKSDPKKDYIQGD
+329 EKGAEVVQGD
-344 LFGNNVVDNSKLNL
+344 LFSETYNLESNKDSLNG
-358 NKSKSYYQRIES
+358 SKSIYQRIES
-370 SDELQYFTKKLLQQ
+370 FEELKLLVEKMMKQE
-384 KIVAFDTET
+384 IVAFDTET
-393 EGLNSLETEIVG
+393 EGLNALETDIVG
-405 ISFSWEKGK
+405 ISFSWQKGI
-414 GFYLPIKKDKTI
+414 GYYLPIKNNKSAHEKSF
-426 QLEYFNIL
+426 EIL
-434 KPFFNNKEIIKV
+434 RPFFESTEIIKV
-446 GHNIKFDIKVLFK
+446 GHNIKFDIQVLHKYNVKV
-459 YDVVVSEPIFD
+459 SSPIYD

-505 GKKGKNQKSM
+505 GKKGKNQISM
-515 RDIPIDEVTNY
+515 RDVSIDKITDY
-526 ASEDADLSL
+526 ASEDADITL
-535 QLKYIFDKE
+535 QLKSIFDKE
-544 LESNGVKDIF
+544 IEVNNLGKIF
-554 HEIEIPIINV
+554 YDIEIPMINV
-564 LSDMEKEGI
+564 LSEMETEGI
-573 NIDSTYLNKLE
+573 KIDTSYLEKLDK
-584 QEFEKDLNKLKKDI
+584 EFEEDLEKLKKEI
-598 FNQSGEEFNLNS
+598 FKKSGEEFNLNS
-610 PKQLGDILFD
+610 PKQLGEILFD

-641 VLSSLAD
+641 VLSSLAN
-648 DHEII
+648 DHKII
-653 RSILEWRSLDKLQ
+653 EDILEWRSLDKLQ
-666 NTYVKSLPNEVSIR
+666 NTYVKSLPNEVSSL
-680 TNKIHTKF
+680 TNRVHSSF
-688 NQTVTTTGRLSSNSP
+688 NQTVTTTGRLSSNNP

-712 QNGQKIR
+712 ANGQKIR
-719 KAFIPRNDDFELM
+719 RAFIPRGSDYILM

-745 SISKDQN
+745 SMSNEKN
-752 MIGAFINNQD
+752 MIDAFVNNQD
-762 IHTITASKIYNIK
+762 IHTMTASKIYNVD
-775 PDKVTREQRGNAK
+775 PENVTREQRGNAK

-803 SQQTNLTRSESKL
+803 SQQTDLNRSESKV
-816 MIESYFENYPG
+816 MIDNYFLNYPG
-827 LKSYM
+827 LKKYM
-832 SNQIDF
+832 SDQIDF
-838 ARTNGYVE
+838 ARNNGYVE

-864 IRSGAERNA
+864 LRSSSERNA

-881 AADIIKIAMIR
+881 AADIIKIAMIN
-892 IHNEFKKQSLKSKM
+892 INSELKKQSLKSKM
-906 LLQVHDELVFDVF
+906 LLQVHDELVFDVH
-919 CKEKELVQGIV
+919 KSEKDQIKDIV
-930 KNTMES
+930 KTTMES
-936 AVKLDVPLKVD
+936 AVKLKVPLKID
-947 LDFGKNWL
+947 LEFGKNWL

>member
-1 MIFFHFAKLQNSCIS
+1 
-16 NTEYI
+16 
-21 SSYIEINFQ
+21 
-30 KNLMEGSKKL
+30 MEGSKKL

-267 SNNKDLGVLSK
+267 SNNKDLGILSK

-315 RRIKETFYKIFGLD
+315 RRIKETFYKIFGLEN
-329 KSEKSDPKKDYIQGD
+329 SEKSDPKKEYIQGD
-344 LFGNNVVDNSKLNL
+344 LFGNNVVDDSKLNL

-405 ISFSWEKGK
+405 ISFSWESGK

-459 YDVVVSEPIFD
+459 YDVVVSEPIYD

-535 QLKYIFDKE
+535 QLKYVFDKE
-544 LESNGVKDIF
+544 LESNGVQDIF
-554 HEIEIPIINV
+554 REIEIPIINV

-919 CKEKELVQGIV
+919 YQEKELVEEIV

>member
-1 MIFFHFAKLQNSCIS
+1 MENS
-16 NTEYI
+16 
-21 SSYIEINFQ
+21 
-30 KNLMEGSKKL
+30 KNL

-79 LEIIRTQKPDYLAV
+79 FEIIRTQNPDYLAV

-101 TRSEMFTEYKSNR
+101 TRSEMFEEYKSNR
-114 DKTPEPIILAIPYI
+114 DKTPEPILVAIPYI
-128 KDILTSMKIPILE
+128 KEILEGMKIPILE
-141 KEGYEAD
+141 KEGFEAD
-148 DVIGTV
+148 DIIGTV
-154 AKDAEDKNF
+154 AKDAEENNF

-206 EIDNPE
+206 EVESPD

-256 HEITGKLGEKI
+256 HEVTGKLGEKI
-267 SNNKDLGVLSK
+267 IENKELGVLSK
-278 KLARII
+278 KLAKII

-290 YNLNDFEL
+290 YNLDEFKL
-298 SKPDN
+298 SDPDKEI
-303 TAVFEVFDELEF
+303 VLKVFDELEF
-315 RRIKETFYKIFGLD
+315 RRIKETFFKIFGTI
-329 KSEKSDPKKDYIQGD
+329 SSPIEEKGAEVVQGD
-344 LFGNNVVDNSKLNL
+344 LFSETYNLESNKDSLNG
-358 NKSKSYYQRIES
+358 SKSIYQRIES
-370 SDELQYFTKKLLQQ
+370 FEELKLLVEKMMKQE
-384 KIVAFDTET
+384 IVAFDTET
-393 EGLNSLETEIVG
+393 EGLNALETDIVG
-405 ISFSWEKGK
+405 ISFSWQKGI
-414 GFYLPIKKDKTI
+414 GYYLPVKNNKSAHEKSF
-426 QLEYFNIL
+426 EIL
-434 KPFFNNKEIIKV
+434 RPFFESTEIIKV
-446 GHNIKFDIKVLFK
+446 GHNIKFDIQVLHKYNVKV
-459 YDVVVSEPIFD
+459 SSPIYD

-505 GKKGKNQKSM
+505 GKKGKNQISM
-515 RDIPIDEVTNY
+515 RDVSIDKITDY
-526 ASEDADLSL
+526 ASEDADITL
-535 QLKYIFDKE
+535 QLKSIFDKE
-544 LESNGVKDIF
+544 IEVNNLSKIF
-554 HEIEIPIINV
+554 YDIEIPMINV
-564 LSDMEKEGI
+564 LSEMETEGI
-573 NIDSTYLNKLE
+573 KIDTSYLEKLDK
-584 QEFEKDLNKLKKDI
+584 EFEEDLEKLKKEI
-598 FNQSGEEFNLNS
+598 FKKSGEEFNLNS
-610 PKQLGDILFD
+610 PKQLGEILFD

-641 VLSSLAD
+641 VLSSLAN
-648 DHEII
+648 DHKII
-653 RSILEWRSLDKLQ
+653 EDILEWRSLDKLQ
-666 NTYVKSLPNEVSIR
+666 NTYVKSLPNEVSSL
-680 TNKIHTKF
+680 TNRVHSSF
-688 NQTVTTTGRLSSNSP
+688 NQTVTTTGRLSSNNP

-712 QNGQKIR
+712 ANGQKIR
-719 KAFIPRNDDFELM
+719 RAFIPRGSDYILM

-745 SISKDQN
+745 SMSNEEN
-752 MIGAFINNQD
+752 MIDAFVNNQD
-762 IHTITASKIYNIK
+762 IHTMTASKIYNVD
-775 PDKVTREQRGNAK
+775 PENVTREQRGNAK

-803 SQQTNLTRSESKL
+803 SQQTDLNRSESKV
-816 MIESYFENYPG
+816 MIDNYFLNYPG
-827 LKSYM
+827 LKKYM
-832 SNQIDF
+832 SDQIDF
-838 ARTNGYVE
+838 ARNNGYVE

-864 IRSGAERNA
+864 LRSSSERNA

-881 AADIIKIAMIR
+881 AADIIKIAMIN
-892 IHNEFKKQSLKSKM
+892 INSELKKQSLKSKM
-906 LLQVHDELVFDVF
+906 LLQVHDELVFDVH
-919 CKEKELVQGIV
+919 KSEKDQIKDIV
-930 KNTMES
+930 KTTMES
-936 AVKLDVPLKVD
+936 AVKLKVPLKID
-947 LDFGKNWL
+947 LEFGKNWL

>member
-1 MIFFHFAKLQNSCIS
+1 MENS
-16 NTEYI
+16 
-21 SSYIEINFQ
+21 
-30 KNLMEGSKKL
+30 KNL

-79 LEIIRTQKPDYLAV
+79 FEIIRTQNPDYLAV

-101 TRSEMFTEYKSNR
+101 TRSEMFEEYKSNR
-114 DKTPEPIILAIPYI
+114 DKTPEPILVAIPYI
-128 KDILTSMKIPILE
+128 KEILEGMKIPILE
-141 KEGYEAD
+141 KEGFEAD
-148 DVIGTV
+148 DIIGTV
-154 AKDAEDKNF
+154 AKDAEENNF

-206 EIDNPE
+206 EVESPD

-256 HEITGKLGEKI
+256 HEVTGKLGEKI
-267 SNNKDLGVLSK
+267 IDNKELGLLSK
-278 KLARII
+278 KLAKII

-290 YNLNDFEL
+290 YNLDEFKL
-298 SKPDN
+298 SDPDKEI
-303 TAVFEVFDELEF
+303 VLKVFDELEF
-315 RRIKETFYKIFGLD
+315 RRIKETFFKIFGTNSNQLE
-329 KSEKSDPKKDYIQGD
+329 EKGAEVVQGD
-344 LFGNNVVDNSKLNL
+344 LFSETYNLESNKDSLNG
-358 NKSKSYYQRIES
+358 SKSIYQRIES
-370 SDELQYFTKKLLQQ
+370 FEELKLLVEKMMKQE
-384 KIVAFDTET
+384 IVAFDTET
-393 EGLNSLETEIVG
+393 EGLNALETDIVG
-405 ISFSWEKGK
+405 ISFSWQKGI
-414 GFYLPIKKDKTI
+414 GYYLPVKNNKSVHEKSF
-426 QLEYFNIL
+426 EIL
-434 KPFFNNKEIIKV
+434 KPFFESTEIIKV
-446 GHNIKFDIKVLFK
+446 GHNIKFDIQVLHKYNVKV
-459 YDVVVSEPIFD
+459 SSPIYD

-505 GKKGKNQKSM
+505 GKKGKNQISM
-515 RDIPIDEVTNY
+515 RDVSIDKITDY
-526 ASEDADLSL
+526 ASEDADITL
-535 QLKYIFDKE
+535 QLKNVFDKE
-544 LESNGVKDIF
+544 IKVNNLGKILYD
-554 HEIEIPIINV
+554 IEIPMINV
-564 LSDMEKEGI
+564 LSEMEIEGI
-573 NIDSTYLNKLE
+573 KIDTSYLEKLDK
-584 QEFEKDLNKLKKDI
+584 EFEEDLEKLKKEI
-598 FNQSGEEFNLNS
+598 FKKSGEEFNLNS
-610 PKQLGDILFD
+610 PKQLGEILFD

-641 VLSSLAD
+641 VLSSLAN
-648 DHEII
+648 DHKII
-653 RSILEWRSLDKLQ
+653 EDILEWRSLDKLQ
-666 NTYVKSLPNEVSIR
+666 NTYVKSLPNEVSSL
-680 TNKIHTKF
+680 TNRVHSSF
-688 NQTVTTTGRLSSNSP
+688 NQTVTTTGRLSSNNP

-712 QNGQKIR
+712 ANGQKIR
-719 KAFIPRNDDFELM
+719 RAFIPRGSDYILM

-745 SISKDQN
+745 SMSNEEN
-752 MIGAFINNQD
+752 MIDAFVNNQD
-762 IHTITASKIYNIK
+762 IHTMTASKIYNVD
-775 PDKVTREQRGNAK
+775 PENVTREQRGNAK

-803 SQQTNLTRSESKL
+803 SQQTDLNRSESKV
-816 MIESYFENYPG
+816 MIDNYFINYPG
-827 LKSYM
+827 LKKYM
-832 SNQIDF
+832 SDQIDF
-838 ARTNGYVE
+838 ARNNGYVE

-864 IRSGAERNA
+864 LRSSSERNA

-881 AADIIKIAMIR
+881 AADIIKIAMIN
-892 IHNEFKKQSLKSKM
+892 INSELKKQSLKSKM
-906 LLQVHDELVFDVF
+906 LLQVHDELVFDVH
-919 CKEKELVQGIV
+919 KSEKDQIKDIV
-930 KNTMES
+930 KTTMES
-936 AVKLDVPLKVD
+936 AVKLKVPLKID
-947 LDFGKNWL
+947 LEFGKNWL

>member
-1 MIFFHFAKLQNSCIS
+1 MENS
-16 NTEYI
+16 
-21 SSYIEINFQ
+21 
-30 KNLMEGSKKL
+30 KNL

-79 LEIIRTQKPDYLAV
+79 FEIIRTQNPDYLAV

-101 TRSEMFTEYKSNR
+101 TRSEMFEEYKSNR
-114 DKTPEPIILAIPYI
+114 DKTPEPILVAIPYI
-128 KDILTSMKIPILE
+128 KEILEGMKIPILE
-141 KEGYEAD
+141 KEGFEAD
-148 DVIGTV
+148 DIIGTV
-154 AKDAEDKNF
+154 AKDAEENNF

-206 EIDNPE
+206 EVESPD

-256 HEITGKLGEKI
+256 HEVTGKLGEKI
-267 SNNKDLGVLSK
+267 IENKELGVLSK
-278 KLARII
+278 KLAKII

-290 YNLNDFEL
+290 YNLDEFKL
-298 SKPDN
+298 SDPDKEI
-303 TAVFEVFDELEF
+303 VLKVFDELEF
-315 RRIKETFYKIFGLD
+315 RRIKETFFKIFGTI
-329 KSEKSDPKKDYIQGD
+329 SSPIEEKGAEVVQGD
-344 LFGNNVVDNSKLNL
+344 LFSETYNLESNKDSLND
-358 NKSKSYYQRIES
+358 SKSIYQRIES
-370 SDELQYFTKKLLQQ
+370 FEELKLLVEKMMKQE
-384 KIVAFDTET
+384 IVAFDTET
-393 EGLNSLETEIVG
+393 EGLNALETDIVG
-405 ISFSWEKGK
+405 ISFSWQKGI
-414 GFYLPIKKDKTI
+414 GYYLPIKNNKSAHEKSF
-426 QLEYFNIL
+426 EIL
-434 KPFFNNKEIIKV
+434 RPFFESTEIIKV
-446 GHNIKFDIKVLFK
+446 GHNIKFDIQVLHKYNVKV
-459 YDVVVSEPIFD
+459 SSPIYD

-505 GKKGKNQKSM
+505 GKKGKNQISM
-515 RDIPIDEVTNY
+515 RDVSIDKITDY
-526 ASEDADLSL
+526 ASEDADITL
-535 QLKYIFDKE
+535 QLKSIFDKE
-544 LESNGVKDIF
+544 IEVNNLSKIF
-554 HEIEIPIINV
+554 YDIEIPMINV
-564 LSDMEKEGI
+564 LSEMETEGI
-573 NIDSTYLNKLE
+573 KIDTSYLEKLDK
-584 QEFEKDLNKLKKDI
+584 EFEEDLEKLKKEI
-598 FNQSGEEFNLNS
+598 FKKSGEEFNLNS
-610 PKQLGDILFD
+610 PKQLGEILFD

-641 VLSSLAD
+641 VLSSLAN
-648 DHEII
+648 DHKII
-653 RSILEWRSLDKLQ
+653 EDILEWRSLDKLQ
-666 NTYVKSLPNEVSIR
+666 NTYVKSLPNEVSSL
-680 TNKIHTKF
+680 TNRVHSSF
-688 NQTVTTTGRLSSNSP
+688 NQTVTTTGRLSSNNP

-712 QNGQKIR
+712 ANGQKIR
-719 KAFIPRNDDFELM
+719 RAFIPRDSDYILM

-745 SISKDQN
+745 SMSNEKN
-752 MIGAFINNQD
+752 MIDAFVNNQD
-762 IHTITASKIYNIK
+762 IHTMTASKIYNVD
-775 PDKVTREQRGNAK
+775 PENVTREQRGNAK

-803 SQQTNLTRSESKL
+803 SQQTDLNRSESKV
-816 MIESYFENYPG
+816 MIDNYFLNYPG
-827 LKSYM
+827 LKKYM
-832 SNQIDF
+832 SDQIDF
-838 ARTNGYVE
+838 ARNNGYVE

-864 IRSGAERNA
+864 LRSSSERNA

-881 AADIIKIAMIR
+881 AADIIKIAMIN
-892 IHNEFKKQSLKSKM
+892 INSELKKQSLKSKM
-906 LLQVHDELVFDVF
+906 LLQVHDELVFDVH
-919 CKEKELVQGIV
+919 KSEKDQIKDIV
-930 KNTMES
+930 KTTMES
-936 AVKLDVPLKVD
+936 AVKLKVPLKID
-947 LDFGKNWL
+947 LEFGKNWL

>member
-1 MIFFHFAKLQNSCIS
+1 MENS
-16 NTEYI
+16 
-21 SSYIEINFQ
+21 
-30 KNLMEGSKKL
+30 KNL

-79 LEIIRTQKPDYLAV
+79 FEIIRTQNPDYLAV

-101 TRSEMFTEYKSNR
+101 TRSEMFEEYKSNR
-114 DKTPEPIILAIPYI
+114 DKTPEPILVAIPYI
-128 KDILTSMKIPILE
+128 KEILEGMKIPILE
-141 KEGYEAD
+141 KEGFEAD
-148 DVIGTV
+148 DIIGTV
-154 AKDAEDKNF
+154 AKDAEENNF

-206 EIDNPE
+206 EVESPD

-256 HEITGKLGEKI
+256 HEVTGKLGEKI
-267 SNNKDLGVLSK
+267 IENKELGVLSK
-278 KLARII
+278 KLAKII

-290 YNLNDFEL
+290 YNLDEFKL
-298 SKPDN
+298 SDPDKEI
-303 TAVFEVFDELEF
+303 VLKVFDELEF
-315 RRIKETFYKIFGLD
+315 RRIKETFFKIFGTI
-329 KSEKSDPKKDYIQGD
+329 SSPIEEKGAEVVQGD
-344 LFGNNVVDNSKLNL
+344 LFSETYNLESNKDSLND
-358 NKSKSYYQRIES
+358 SKSIYQRIES
-370 SDELQYFTKKLLQQ
+370 FEELKLLVEKMMKQE
-384 KIVAFDTET
+384 IVAFDTET
-393 EGLNSLETEIVG
+393 EGLNALETDIVG
-405 ISFSWEKGK
+405 ISFSWQKGI
-414 GFYLPIKKDKTI
+414 GYYLPIKNNKSAHEKSF
-426 QLEYFNIL
+426 EIL
-434 KPFFNNKEIIKV
+434 RPFFESTEIIKV
-446 GHNIKFDIKVLFK
+446 GHNIKFDIQVLHKYNIKV
-459 YDVVVSEPIFD
+459 SSPIYD

-505 GKKGKNQKSM
+505 GKKGKNQISM
-515 RDIPIDEVTNY
+515 RDVSIDKITDY
-526 ASEDADLSL
+526 ASEDADITL
-535 QLKYIFDKE
+535 QLKSIFDKE
-544 LESNGVKDIF
+544 IEVNNLGKIF
-554 HEIEIPIINV
+554 YDIEIPMINV
-564 LSDMEKEGI
+564 LSEMETEGI
-573 NIDSTYLNKLE
+573 KIDTSYLEKLDK
-584 QEFEKDLNKLKKDI
+584 EFEEDLEKLKKEI
-598 FNQSGEEFNLNS
+598 FKKSGEEFNLNS
-610 PKQLGDILFD
+610 PKQLGEILFD

-641 VLSSLAD
+641 VLSSLAN
-648 DHEII
+648 DHKII
-653 RSILEWRSLDKLQ
+653 EDILEWRSLDKLQ
-666 NTYVKSLPNEVSIR
+666 NTYVKSLPNEVSSL
-680 TNKIHTKF
+680 TNRVHSSF
-688 NQTVTTTGRLSSNSP
+688 NQTVTTTGRLSSNNP

-712 QNGQKIR
+712 ANGQKIR
-719 KAFIPRNDDFELM
+719 RAFIPRGSDYILM

-745 SISKDQN
+745 SMSNEEN
-752 MIGAFINNQD
+752 MIDAFVNNQD
-762 IHTITASKIYNIK
+762 IHTMTASKIYNVD
-775 PDKVTREQRGNAK
+775 PENVTREQRGNAK

-803 SQQTNLTRSESKL
+803 SQQTDLNRSESKV
-816 MIESYFENYPG
+816 MIDNYFLNYPG
-827 LKSYM
+827 LKKYM
-832 SNQIDF
+832 SDQIDF
-838 ARTNGYVE
+838 ARNNGYVE

-864 IRSGAERNA
+864 LRSSSERNA

-881 AADIIKIAMIR
+881 AADIIKIAMIN
-892 IHNEFKKQSLKSKM
+892 INSELKKQSLKSKM
-906 LLQVHDELVFDVF
+906 LLQVHDELVFDVH
-919 CKEKELVQGIV
+919 KSEKDQIKDIV
-930 KNTMES
+930 KTTMES
-936 AVKLDVPLKVD
+936 AVKLKVPLKID
-947 LDFGKNWL
+947 LEFGKNWL

>member
-1 MIFFHFAKLQNSCIS
+1 MENS
-16 NTEYI
+16 
-21 SSYIEINFQ
+21 
-30 KNLMEGSKKL
+30 KNL

-79 LEIIRTQKPDYLAV
+79 FEIIRTQNPDYLAV

-101 TRSEMFTEYKSNR
+101 TRSEMFEEYKSNR
-114 DKTPEPIILAIPYI
+114 DKTPEPILVAIPYI
-128 KDILTSMKIPILE
+128 KEILEGMKIPILE
-141 KEGYEAD
+141 KEGFEAD
-148 DVIGTV
+148 DIIGTV
-154 AKDAEDKNF
+154 AKDAEENNF

-206 EIDNPE
+206 EVESPD

-256 HEITGKLGEKI
+256 HEVTGKLGEKI
-267 SNNKDLGVLSK
+267 IDNKELGVLSK
-278 KLARII
+278 KLAKII

-290 YNLNDFEL
+290 YNLDEFKL
-298 SKPDN
+298 SDPDKEI
-303 TAVFEVFDELEF
+303 VLKVFDELEF
-315 RRIKETFYKIFGLD
+315 RRIKETFFKIFGTNSNQLE
-329 KSEKSDPKKDYIQGD
+329 EKGAEVVQGD
-344 LFGNNVVDNSKLNL
+344 LFSETYNLESNKDSLNG
-358 NKSKSYYQRIES
+358 SKSIYQRIES
-370 SDELQYFTKKLLQQ
+370 FEELKLLVEKMMKQE
-384 KIVAFDTET
+384 IVAFDTET
-393 EGLNSLETEIVG
+393 EGLNALETDIVG
-405 ISFSWEKGK
+405 ISFSWQKGI
-414 GFYLPIKKDKTI
+414 GYYLPIKNNKSAHEKSF
-426 QLEYFNIL
+426 EIL
-434 KPFFNNKEIIKV
+434 RPFFESTEIIKV
-446 GHNIKFDIKVLFK
+446 GHNIKFDIQVLHKYNVKV
-459 YDVVVSEPIFD
+459 SSPIYD

-505 GKKGKNQKSM
+505 GKKGKNQISM
-515 RDIPIDEVTNY
+515 RDVSIDKITDY
-526 ASEDADLSL
+526 ASEDSDITL
-535 QLKYIFDKE
+535 QLKSIFDKE
-544 LESNGVKDIF
+544 IEVNNLSKIF
-554 HEIEIPIINV
+554 YDIEIPMINV
-564 LSDMEKEGI
+564 LSEMETEGI
-573 NIDSTYLNKLE
+573 KIDTSYLEKLDK
-584 QEFEKDLNKLKKDI
+584 EFEEDLEKLKKEI
-598 FNQSGEEFNLNS
+598 FKKSGEEFNLNS
-610 PKQLGDILFD
+610 PKQLGEILFD

-641 VLSSLAD
+641 VLSSLAN
-648 DHEII
+648 DHKII
-653 RSILEWRSLDKLQ
+653 EDILEWRSLDKLQ
-666 NTYVKSLPNEVSIR
+666 NTYVKSLPNEVSSL
-680 TNKIHTKF
+680 TNRVHSSF
-688 NQTVTTTGRLSSNSP
+688 NQTVTTTGRLSSNNP

-712 QNGQKIR
+712 ANGQKIR
-719 KAFIPRNDDFELM
+719 RAFIPRGSDYILM

-745 SISKDQN
+745 SMSNEKN
-752 MIGAFINNQD
+752 MIDAFVNNQD
-762 IHTITASKIYNIK
+762 IHTMTASKIYNVD
-775 PDKVTREQRGNAK
+775 PENVTREQRGNAK

-803 SQQTNLTRSESKL
+803 SQQTDLNRSESKV
-816 MIESYFENYPG
+816 MIDNYFINYPG
-827 LKSYM
+827 LKKYM
-832 SNQIDF
+832 SDQIDF
-838 ARTNGYVE
+838 ARNNGYVE

-864 IRSGAERNA
+864 LRSSSERNA

-881 AADIIKIAMIR
+881 AADIIKIAMIN
-892 IHNEFKKQSLKSKM
+892 INSELKKQSLKSKM
-906 LLQVHDELVFDVF
+906 LLQVHDELVFDVH
-919 CKEKELVQGIV
+919 KSEKDQIKDIV
-930 KNTMES
+930 KTTMES
-936 AVKLDVPLKVD
+936 AVKLKVPLKID
-947 LDFGKNWL
+947 LEFGKNWL

>member
-1 MIFFHFAKLQNSCIS
+1 MENS
-16 NTEYI
+16 
-21 SSYIEINFQ
+21 
-30 KNLMEGSKKL
+30 KNL

-79 LEIIRTQKPDYLAV
+79 FEIIRTQNPDYLAV

-101 TRSEMFTEYKSNR
+101 TRSEMFEEYKSNR
-114 DKTPEPIILAIPYI
+114 DKTPEPILVAIPYI
-128 KDILTSMKIPILE
+128 KEILDGMKIPILE
-141 KEGYEAD
+141 KEGFEAD
-148 DVIGTV
+148 DIIGTV
-154 AKDAEDKNF
+154 AKDAEENNF

-206 EIDNPE
+206 EVESPD

-256 HEITGKLGEKI
+256 HEVTGKLGEKI
-267 SNNKDLGVLSK
+267 IENKELGVLSK
-278 KLARII
+278 KLAKII

-290 YNLNDFEL
+290 YNLDEFKL
-298 SKPDN
+298 SDPDKEI
-303 TAVFEVFDELEF
+303 VLKVFDELEF
-315 RRIKETFYKIFGLD
+315 RRIKETFFKIFGTNSSKLE
-329 KSEKSDPKKDYIQGD
+329 EKGAEVIQGN
-344 LFGNNVVDNSKLNL
+344 LFSETYNLEANKDSLND
-358 NKSKSYYQRIES
+358 SKSIYQRIES
-370 SDELQYFTKKLLQQ
+370 FEELKLLVEKMLKQE
-384 KIVAFDTET
+384 IVAFDTET
-393 EGLNSLETEIVG
+393 EGLNALETDIVG
-405 ISFSWEKGK
+405 ISFSWQKGI
-414 GFYLPIKKDKTI
+414 GYYLPVKNNKSVHEKSF
-426 QLEYFNIL
+426 EIL
-434 KPFFNNKEIIKV
+434 KPFFESTEIIKV
-446 GHNIKFDIKVLFK
+446 GHNIKFDIQVLHKYNVKV
-459 YDVVVSEPIFD
+459 SSPIYD

-505 GKKGKNQKSM
+505 GKKGKNQISM
-515 RDIPIDEVTNY
+515 RDVSIDKITDY
-526 ASEDADLSL
+526 ASEDADITL
-535 QLKYIFDKE
+535 QLKSVFEKEIEVNNLNKIFYD
-544 LESNGVKDIF
+544 
-554 HEIEIPIINV
+554 IEIPMINV
-564 LSDMEKEGI
+564 LSEMETEGI
-573 NIDSTYLNKLE
+573 KIDTNYLEKLDK
-584 QEFEKDLNKLKKDI
+584 EFEEDLEKLKKEI
-598 FNQSGEEFNLNS
+598 FKKSGEEFNLNS
-610 PKQLGDILFD
+610 PKQLGEILFD

-641 VLSSLAD
+641 VLSSLAN
-648 DHEII
+648 DHKII
-653 RSILEWRSLDKLQ
+653 EDILEWRSLDKLQ
-666 NTYVKSLPNEVSIR
+666 NTYVKSLPNEVSSL
-680 TNKIHTKF
+680 TNRVHSSF
-688 NQTVTTTGRLSSNSP
+688 NQTVTTTGRLSSNNP

-712 QNGQKIR
+712 ANGQKIR
-719 KAFIPRNDDFELM
+719 RAFIPRGSDYILM

-745 SISKDQN
+745 SMSNEEN
-752 MIGAFINNQD
+752 MIDAFVNNQD
-762 IHTITASKIYNIK
+762 IHTMTASKIYNVD
-775 PDKVTREQRGNAK
+775 PENVTREQRGNAK

-803 SQQTNLTRSESKL
+803 SQQTDLNRSESKV
-816 MIESYFENYPG
+816 MIDNYFLNYPG
-827 LKSYM
+827 LKKYM
-832 SNQIDF
+832 SDQIDF
-838 ARTNGYVE
+838 ARNNGYVE

-864 IRSGAERNA
+864 LRSSSERNA

-881 AADIIKIAMIR
+881 AADIIKIAMIN
-892 IHNEFKKQSLKSKM
+892 INSELKKLSLKSKM
-906 LLQVHDELVFDVF
+906 LLQVHDELVFDVH
-919 CKEKELVQGIV
+919 KSEKDQIKDIV
-930 KNTMES
+930 KTTMES
-936 AVKLDVPLKVD
+936 AVKLKVPLKID
-947 LDFGKNWL
+947 LEFGKNWL

>member
-1 MIFFHFAKLQNSCIS
+1 MENS
-16 NTEYI
+16 
-21 SSYIEINFQ
+21 
-30 KNLMEGSKKL
+30 KNL

-79 LEIIRTQKPDYLAV
+79 FEIIRTQNPDYLAV

-101 TRSEMFTEYKSNR
+101 TRSEMFEEYKSNR
-114 DKTPEPIILAIPYI
+114 DKTPEPILVAIPFI
-128 KDILTSMKIPILE
+128 KEILEGMKIPILE
-141 KEGYEAD
+141 KEGFEAD
-148 DVIGTV
+148 DIIGTV
-154 AKDAEDKNF
+154 AKDAEENNF

-206 EIDNPE
+206 EVESPD

-256 HEITGKLGEKI
+256 HEVTGKLGEKI
-267 SNNKDLGVLSK
+267 IENKELGVLSK
-278 KLARII
+278 KLAKIV

-290 YNLNDFEL
+290 YNLDEFKL
-298 SKPDN
+298 SDPDKEI
-303 TAVFEVFDELEF
+303 VLKVFDELEF
-315 RRIKETFYKIFGLD
+315 RRIKETFFKIFGTI
-329 KSEKSDPKKDYIQGD
+329 SSPIEEKGAEVVQGD
-344 LFGNNVVDNSKLNL
+344 LFSETYNLESNKDSLND
-358 NKSKSYYQRIES
+358 SKSIYQRIES
-370 SDELQYFTKKLLQQ
+370 FEELKLLVEKMMKQE
-384 KIVAFDTET
+384 IVAFDTET
-393 EGLNSLETEIVG
+393 EGLNALETDIVG
-405 ISFSWEKGK
+405 ISFSWQKGI
-414 GFYLPIKKDKTI
+414 GYYLPVKNNKSVHEKSF
-426 QLEYFNIL
+426 EIL
-434 KPFFNNKEIIKV
+434 KPFFESTEIIKV
-446 GHNIKFDIKVLFK
+446 GHNIKFDIQVLHKYNVKV
-459 YDVVVSEPIFD
+459 SSPIYD

-505 GKKGKNQKSM
+505 GKKGKNQISM
-515 RDIPIDEVTNY
+515 RDVSIDKITDY
-526 ASEDADLSL
+526 ASEDADITL
-535 QLKYIFDKE
+535 QLKSIFDKE
-544 LESNGVKDIF
+544 IEVNNLSKIF
-554 HEIEIPIINV
+554 YNIEIPMINV
-564 LSDMEKEGI
+564 LSEMETEGI
-573 NIDSTYLNKLE
+573 KIDTSYLEKLDK
-584 QEFEKDLNKLKKDI
+584 EFEEDLEKLKKEI
-598 FNQSGEEFNLNS
+598 FKKSGEEFNLNS
-610 PKQLGDILFD
+610 PKQLGEILFD

-641 VLSSLAD
+641 VLSSLAN
-648 DHEII
+648 DHKII
-653 RSILEWRSLDKLQ
+653 ENILEWRSLDKLQ
-666 NTYVKSLPNEVSIR
+666 NTYVKSLPNEVSSL
-680 TNKIHTKF
+680 TNRVHSSF
-688 NQTVTTTGRLSSNSP
+688 NQTVTTTGRLSSNNP

-712 QNGQKIR
+712 ANGQKIR
-719 KAFIPRNDDFELM
+719 RAFIPRGSDYILM

-745 SISKDQN
+745 SMSNEEN
-752 MIGAFINNQD
+752 MIDAFVNNQD
-762 IHTITASKIYNIK
+762 IHTMTASKIYNVD
-775 PDKVTREQRGNAK
+775 PENVTREQRGNAK

-803 SQQTNLTRSESKL
+803 SQQTDLNRSESKV
-816 MIESYFENYPG
+816 MIDNYFLNYPG
-827 LKSYM
+827 LKKYM
-832 SNQIDF
+832 SDQIDF
-838 ARTNGYVE
+838 ARNNGYVE

-864 IRSGAERNA
+864 LRSSSERNA

-881 AADIIKIAMIR
+881 AADIIKIAMIN
-892 IHNEFKKQSLKSKM
+892 INSELKKQSLKSKM
-906 LLQVHDELVFDVF
+906 LLQVHDELVFDVH
-919 CKEKELVQGIV
+919 KSEKDQIKDIV

-936 AVKLDVPLKVD
+936 AVKLKVPLKID
-947 LDFGKNWL
+947 LEFGKNWL

>member
-1 MIFFHFAKLQNSCIS
+1 MENS
-16 NTEYI
+16 
-21 SSYIEINFQ
+21 
-30 KNLMEGSKKL
+30 KNL

-79 LEIIRTQKPDYLAV
+79 FEIIRTQNPDYLAV

-101 TRSEMFTEYKSNR
+101 TRSEMFEEYKSNR
-114 DKTPEPIILAIPYI
+114 DKTPEPILVAIPYI
-128 KDILTSMKIPILE
+128 KEILEGMKIPILE
-141 KEGYEAD
+141 KEGFEAD
-148 DVIGTV
+148 DIIGTV
-154 AKDAEDKNF
+154 AKDAEENNF

-206 EIDNPE
+206 EVESPD

-256 HEITGKLGEKI
+256 HEVTGKLGEKI
-267 SNNKDLGVLSK
+267 IENKELGVLSK
-278 KLARII
+278 KLAKII

-290 YNLNDFEL
+290 YNLDEFKL
-298 SKPDN
+298 SDPDKEI
-303 TAVFEVFDELEF
+303 VLKVFDELEF
-315 RRIKETFYKIFGLD
+315 RRIKETFFKIFGTTF
-329 KSEKSDPKKDYIQGD
+329 SPIEEKGAEVVQGD
-344 LFGNNVVDNSKLNL
+344 LFSETYNLESNKDSLND
-358 NKSKSYYQRIES
+358 SKSIYQRIES
-370 SDELQYFTKKLLQQ
+370 FEELKLLVEKMMKQE
-384 KIVAFDTET
+384 IVAFDTET
-393 EGLNSLETEIVG
+393 EGLNALETDIVG
-405 ISFSWEKGK
+405 ISFSWQKGI
-414 GFYLPIKKDKTI
+414 GYYLPIKNNKSAHEKSF
-426 QLEYFNIL
+426 EIL
-434 KPFFNNKEIIKV
+434 RPFFESTEIIKV
-446 GHNIKFDIKVLFK
+446 GHNIKFDIQVLHKYNVKV
-459 YDVVVSEPIFD
+459 SSPIYD

-505 GKKGKNQKSM
+505 GKKGKNQISM
-515 RDIPIDEVTNY
+515 RDVSIDKITDY
-526 ASEDADLSL
+526 ASEDADITL
-535 QLKYIFDKE
+535 QLKSIFDKE
-544 LESNGVKDIF
+544 IEVNNLSKIF
-554 HEIEIPIINV
+554 YDIEIPMINV
-564 LSDMEKEGI
+564 LSEMETEGI
-573 NIDSTYLNKLE
+573 KIDTSYLEKLDK
-584 QEFEKDLNKLKKDI
+584 EFEEDLEKLKKEI
-598 FNQSGEEFNLNS
+598 FKKSGEEFNLNS
-610 PKQLGDILFD
+610 PKQLGEILFD

-641 VLSSLAD
+641 VLSSLAN
-648 DHEII
+648 DHKII
-653 RSILEWRSLDKLQ
+653 EDILEWRSLDKLQ
-666 NTYVKSLPNEVSIR
+666 NTYVKSLPNEVSSL
-680 TNKIHTKF
+680 TNRVHSSF
-688 NQTVTTTGRLSSNSP
+688 NQTVTTTGRLSSNNP

-712 QNGQKIR
+712 ANGQKIR
-719 KAFIPRNDDFELM
+719 RAFIPRGSDYILM

-745 SISKDQN
+745 SMSNEEN
-752 MIGAFINNQD
+752 MIDAFVNNQD
-762 IHTITASKIYNIK
+762 IHTMTASKIYNVE
-775 PDKVTREQRGNAK
+775 PENVTREQRGNAK

-803 SQQTNLTRSESKL
+803 SQQTDLNRSESKV
-816 MIESYFENYPG
+816 MIDNYFLNYPG
-827 LKSYM
+827 LKKYM
-832 SNQIDF
+832 SDQIDF
-838 ARTNGYVE
+838 ARNNGYVE

-864 IRSGAERNA
+864 LRSSSERNA

-881 AADIIKIAMIR
+881 AADIIKIAMIN
-892 IHNEFKKQSLKSKM
+892 INSELKKQSLKSKM
-906 LLQVHDELVFDVF
+906 LLQVHDELVFDVH
-919 CKEKELVQGIV
+919 KSEKDQIQDIV
-930 KNTMES
+930 KTTMES
-936 AVKLDVPLKVD
+936 AVKLKVPLKID
-947 LDFGKNWL
+947 LEFGKNWL